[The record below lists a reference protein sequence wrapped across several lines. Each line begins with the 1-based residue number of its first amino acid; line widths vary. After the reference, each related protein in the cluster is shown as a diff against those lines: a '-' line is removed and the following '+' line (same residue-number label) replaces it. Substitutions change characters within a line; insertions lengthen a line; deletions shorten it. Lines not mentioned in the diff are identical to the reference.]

1 VSQRF
6 TDPAYLAEQYGDAER
21 LRTRLETH
29 ARYSENRGHFYDF
42 LLGHLEARPDLVLLD
57 VGCGPGA
64 QHPRL
69 RLQRMHILGL
79 DRSPGMLAEARAQAD
94 AGRLDVR
101 LCRGDAERIPLR
113 DASVQRVMANHML
126 YHVPDT
132 RGALR
137 EMRRVLAPG
146 GRIVL
151 ATNAADNGR
160 RLIEL
165 HNALAAQLGYGV
177 TPTLYDRFSLGHL
190 PLVQEVFPTAKLK
203 MRNDAFVFPDA
214 PAAVRYYAS
223 ALLDHVEPRP
233 ADDSHR
239 RELLQRIVPEIQKI
253 IDAEG
258 VFRVP
263 KNAGCFVAQI

>member
-21 LRTRLETH
+21 LRIRLETH

-69 RLQRMHILGL
+69 RQQRMHILGL

-94 AGRLDVR
+94 AARLDVR

-137 EMRRVLAPG
+137 EMRRDPILCQVWNSTALDAAALEATTGAEAVAWSREALAELVANAG
-146 GRIVL
+146 WSDAEADEAVELMLRFLL
-151 ATNAADNGR
+151 ALMTAPEPRRTPAALRAFLRR
-160 RLIEL
+160 RLL
-165 HNALAAQLGYGV
+165 PGLG
-177 TPTLYDRFSLGHL
+177 L
-190 PLVQEVFPTAKLK
+190 TA
-203 MRNDAFVFPDA
+203 
-214 PAAVRYYAS
+214 
-223 ALLDHVEPRP
+223 EPRT
-233 ADDSHR
+233 
-239 RELLQRIVPEIQKI
+239 
-253 IDAEG
+253 
-258 VFRVP
+258 
-263 KNAGCFVAQI
+263 